1 MRKFLFSPS
10 IWSSLFGAIGV
21 IRTTTSGPRDWR
33 LILQWIVFGAT
44 VALAVGTVIE
54 RSNEAEDY

>member
-33 LILQWIVFGAT
+33 LVLQWIVFGAT
-44 VALAVGTVIE
+44 VALAIGTVIE

>member
-21 IRTTTSGPRDWR
+21 IRTTTNGPRDWR
-33 LILQWIVFGAT
+33 LVLQWIVLGAT

>member
-10 IWSSLFGAIGV
+10 IWGSLFGAIGV
-21 IRTTTSGPRDWR
+21 IRTTASGPRDWR
-33 LILQWIVFGAT
+33 LILQWIVLGAT

-54 RSNEAEDY
+54 RSNDAEDY

>member
-10 IWSSLFGAIGV
+10 IWASLFPAVGV

-33 LILQWIVFGAT
+33 LILQWIVLGAT

-54 RSNEAEDY
+54 RSREAEDY

>member
-21 IRTTTSGPRDWR
+21 IRTTTNGPRDWR
-33 LILQWIVFGAT
+33 LVLQWIVFGAT

-54 RSNEAEDY
+54 QSNEAEDY

>member
-1 MRKFLFSPS
+1 VRKFLFSPS

-21 IRTTTSGPRDWR
+21 IRTTTNGPRDWR
-33 LILQWIVFGAT
+33 LVLQWIVLGAT

>member
-1 MRKFLFSPS
+1 VRKFLFSPS

-21 IRTTTSGPRDWR
+21 IRTTTAGPRDWR
-33 LILQWIVFGAT
+33 LVLQWIVFGAT

>member
-1 MRKFLFSPS
+1 VRKFLFSPS

-33 LILQWIVFGAT
+33 LVLQWIVFGAT

>member
-33 LILQWIVFGAT
+33 LVLQWIVFGAT

>member
-1 MRKFLFSPS
+1 VRKFLFSPS

-33 LILQWIVFGAT
+33 LVLQWIIFGAT

>member
-1 MRKFLFSPS
+1 VRKFLFSAS

-33 LILQWIVFGAT
+33 LVLQWIVFGAT

>member
-1 MRKFLFSPS
+1 VRKFLFSPS

>member
-1 MRKFLFSPS
+1 MRKFLFSAS

-33 LILQWIVFGAT
+33 LVLQWIVFGAT

>member
-10 IWSSLFGAIGV
+10 IWSSLFAGIGV
-21 IRTTTSGPRDWR
+21 IRTTSSGPRDWR
-33 LILQWIVFGAT
+33 LVLQWIVFGAT

-54 RSNEAEDY
+54 RSHEAEDY

>member
-33 LILQWIVFGAT
+33 LVLQWIVLGAT